1 MDDGSYTCKLICSKS
16 RLAPTRQL
24 SIPRIELCGDVIGC
38 RLRKFAQ
45 RELDW
50 TFESVTHFTNSEIV
64 KVQIQRDS
72 FRFNTFVSRIPPN
85 STINFYGD
93 IIYPSSYVKK
103 LGSLYG
109 PIYGS

>member
-1 MDDGSYTCKLICSKS
+1 MDDSSYTCKLICSKS

-72 FRFNTFVSRIPPN
+72 FRFNTFESSIPPN
-85 STINFYGD
+85 TT
-93 IIYPSSYVKK
+93 
-103 LGSLYG
+103 
-109 PIYGS
+109 